1 MARFDVNTKNYL
13 SDNMRF
19 AELINGAL
27 YDGTAVVDPGR
38 LEEVNVQ
45 PVGSAAI
52 RDLLKKCTAKK
63 DGKTTYVIYGIEN
76 MQYPIYDAPVKVM
89 WYDASDYR
97 RQLLEIK
104 RNNEGMIRNG
114 NLKGESSGEF
124 NERFLK
130 TDRLD
135 PVITIGIYWGSGEW
149 DGPVTLREM
158 MNTDDERVLD
168 NVPDYRPHI
177 LIPSRMTDE
186 EINAYGEGLDLAFA
200 LAKASGDKEEM
211 RDLLKEIRFEK
222 VDRETYSFLNT
233 QYNLKMKEK
242 EDEEGEVN
250 MCKGLDDLINEE
262 VMEATRK
269 NTIEVTKQVT
279 ERVTKEARMT
289 ALQANIHAMAK
300 EGLSE
305 NVIRKIALMTFPDMA
320 DCIDKQIQRE
330 RQLLS

>member
-13 SDNMRF
+13 SDNVRF
-19 AELINGAL
+19 AEFINRTL
-27 YDGTAVVDPGR
+27 YGGTMVVDPGR
-38 LEEVNVQ
+38 LEEVTVQ
-45 PVGSAAI
+45 PSGSATI

-97 RQLLEIK
+97 RQLMEIK
-104 RNNEGMIRNG
+104 RNNEGMIRSG

-200 LAKASGDKEEM
+200 LAKASGNREEM
-211 RDLLKEIRFEK
+211 KKLSKDKRFEK

-242 EDEEGEVN
+242 EDEEGEIN
-250 MCKGLDDLINEE
+250 MCKGMEDWLAEE

-269 NTIEVTKQVT
+269 NTIEVTEQVT
-279 ERVTKEARMT
+279 RETKMS

-320 DCIDKQIQRE
+320 DCIDKQILKE